1 VQRRTRSRVVSVLA
15 RIIFFCTVLV
25 VCHAPVPALTESN
38 NRIICREE
46 LATAHREVLAEKLQ
60 AITGLQIT
68 FDERGALRVIS
79 TKTDGGSSAARHLV
93 SKALSGPRI
102 IVLED
107 ASKRQDV
114 VFSRAFKWN
123 HHASK
128 PTPVSV
134 VLIDFADFEHLLG
147 DREALRAFNV
157 GWAFLHEL
165 DHVVNDS
172 ADAQTANEP
181 GGCENHI
188 NIMREECGLPR
199 RAEYFYNL
207 FPNPQH
213 GQFRTRFV
221 RLAFD
226 QKDAV
231 SNKRHRYWL
240 MWDAIV
246 VGGLEV
252 EVAKAR

>member
-1 VQRRTRSRVVSVLA
+1 MQRRTRSRVVSVLA
-15 RIIFFCTVLV
+15 RITFLCVALLV
-25 VCHAPVPALTESN
+25 CYSAAPAFPDSN
-38 NRIICREE
+38 HRIICREE
-46 LATAHREVLAEKLQ
+46 LATAHRDVLAEKLQ
-60 AITGLQIT
+60 AITGLQIA

-79 TKTDGGSSAARHLV
+79 NKAAGGSSAARQLV
-93 SKALSGPRI
+93 SKALSGPGM

-114 VFSRAFKWN
+114 VFSQAAKWN

-128 PTPVSV
+128 TPVSV
-134 VLIDFADFEHLLG
+134 VLIDFADFEHLFG
-147 DREALRAFNV
+147 NREALSAFNV

-165 DHVVNDS
+165 EHVVNDS
-172 ADAQTANEP
+172 ADTQTANEP

-188 NIMREECGLPR
+188 NIMREECGLPL
-199 RAEYFYNL
+199 RAEYFYNF

-226 QKDAV
+226 QKDAA
-231 SNKRHRYWL
+231 SNKLHRYWL
-240 MWDAIV
+240 MWDAMI

-252 EVAKAR
+252 ELAKAR